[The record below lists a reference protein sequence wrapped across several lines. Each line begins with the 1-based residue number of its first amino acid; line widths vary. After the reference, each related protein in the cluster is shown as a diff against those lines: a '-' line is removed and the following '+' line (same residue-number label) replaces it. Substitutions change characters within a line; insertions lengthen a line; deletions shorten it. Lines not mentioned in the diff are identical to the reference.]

1 MPARVALAP
10 SAHGGTPAEHTLG
23 EGKGLLCPRL
33 SGTVPKPFVFLRK
46 TVWFFMPPPRRIQ
59 LSQDMLIA
67 AFGDSW
73 SAEDVSAAAE
83 LLAGGEGRFPSG
95 IRSLPSDLVRAVQ
108 RERLLAATMRA
119 SAELGYEEFSVQD
132 VLDRAGVSRPTFYEH
147 FENKEDGFL
156 AAFDAAALRLL
167 TRLEQTA
174 DANSE
179 SWRGRLRLSLEE
191 LLRFVREEPDA
202 AMTLVVDSRA
212 ATPAALR
219 RRDELLER
227 LADCLDTEVRADIA
241 EAQAPSAI
249 SAAGIVGGIESL
261 LYSRLYRGEGDDLDS
276 LLPSLMYF
284 AVLPYEGHE
293 AASEEMN
300 ATAVS

>member
-1 MPARVALAP
+1 
-10 SAHGGTPAEHTLG
+10 
-23 EGKGLLCPRL
+23 
-33 SGTVPKPFVFLRK
+33 
-46 TVWFFMPPPRRIQ
+46 MPPPRRIQ
-59 LSQDMLIA
+59 LNQDMLIA

-73 SAEDVSAAAE
+73 PAEDVSAAAE

-119 SAELGYEEFSVQD
+119 SAELGYGDFSVQD

-147 FENKEDGFL
+147 FENKEDSFL
-156 AAFDAAALRLL
+156 AAFDAAALRLQA
-167 TRLEQTA
+167 RLERATEA
-174 DANSE
+174 DTE
-179 SWRGRLRLSLEE
+179 SWRERLRMGLEE
-191 LLRFVREEPDA
+191 LLSFVRKEPDA
-202 AMTLVVDSRA
+202 AMTLVVDARA
-212 ATPAALR
+212 ASPAALQ
-219 RRDELLER
+219 RRDAMLDR
-227 LADCLDTEVRADIA
+227 FADCLDAQVRAGIPDSPT
-241 EAQAPSAI
+241 PSTI

-261 LYSRLYRGEGDDLDS
+261 LYSRLYRGEVDDLDS

-300 ATAVS
+300 AAAVG